1 MNQLQ
6 AQPNP
11 NLTLENSTG
20 FQCDNC
26 SGIFFKQSLIVRKWS
41 KLLLGTPH
49 DHVDVVPVFRC
60 EDCNEVLKE
69 FFPRGMK
76 DIEDILNLG
85 EPEAVEST
93 KAKKIQFI
101 Q

>member
-1 MNQLQ
+1 MNQMQ
-6 AQPNP
+6 QPGQQ
-11 NLTLENSTG
+11 LRLEDSVG

-26 SGIFFKQSLIVRKWS
+26 GGLFFKQSMLVRKWS
-41 KLLLGTPH
+41 KLLIGTPQ
-49 DHVDVVPVFRC
+49 DHVDVIPVFRC

-76 DIEDILNLG
+76 DIEEILNLG
-85 EPEAVEST
+85 EPESVESN